1 MFISVFV
8 IFSII
13 LILIKALILY
23 KNMNKVIFKFKKS
36 RKKLKKV
43 LDFLKIFIIL

>member
-8 IFSII
+8 IVSII
-13 LILIKALILY
+13 LILKALILY

-36 RKKLKKV
+36 KKIKKSS
-43 LDFLKIFIIL
+43 